1 MFILN
6 YILKKEIDSNSFYKE
21 IRILIDS
28 ADKLHGIHSA
38 KGSNIERVG
47 ACGRYGIY
55 LYALKKLDDTGT
67 FWLPYWEYDLFSGI
81 ENVFPTGTLDRPA
94 CQVFI
99 VGVSQYQPK
108 DDDIVYYTTPLWIEK
123 HMNSFEIFEEKIII
137 SKMNEMVNAKRWG
150 NFLETMNSLQ
160 NKMFS
165 EKETAYEYFPFD
177 MGNPKYFLTGEI
189 ICKQC
194 EAILR
199 NGRHAK
205 EHHHKTGHKIH

>member
-6 YILKKEIDSNSFYKE
+6 RILKKEIDSSSFYKE
-21 IRILIDS
+21 IRTFIDS
-28 ADKLHGIHSA
+28 TDKSHGIHSA
-38 KGSNIERVG
+38 KGSNMERIG

-55 LYALKKLDDTGT
+55 LYVLKKIDDAGT

-81 ENVFPTGTLDRPA
+81 ENVFPTGTLDKPA

-99 VGVSQYQPK
+99 VGVPQYKQK

-123 HMNSFEIFEEKIII
+123 HMDNFDIFEEKIII

-160 NKMFS
+160 NKLFS

-194 EAILR
+194 EAILQ
-199 NGRHAK
+199 NSRHAK